1 MKTLVFFLLIS
12 LVPAF
17 AQAPAPASNPAGAT
31 NQGSGTQSQLSARAE
46 DRINREARH
55 ELAMMPNYTL
65 FDIVSYQVQGNTVV
79 LSGKVRN
86 NVVKGQAE
94 DAVKHIE
101 GVDKVVNNIEVLP
114 PSPSDDAIR
123 TQVAR
128 ALANRPGLTPY
139 FTQAVPP
146 IHIIVQGGR
155 VDLEGVVNSQGDKDT
170 ANLVVQGIPGIF
182 GVTNNLR
189 VEPSK

>member
-1 MKTLVFFLLIS
+1 MKTIVFILAVS

-17 AQAPAPASNPAGAT
+17 AQAPAPATNPAGAT
-31 NQGSGTQSQLSARAE
+31 NQSSGTQYQMSARGE
-46 DRINREARH
+46 DRINREVRH

-65 FDIVSYQVQGNTVV
+65 FDIVNYQLQGNTVV

-94 DAVKHIE
+94 DAVKHVE
-101 GVDKVVNNIEVLP
+101 GVEKVVNNIEVLP
-114 PSPSDDAIR
+114 PSPGDDAIR
-123 TQVAR
+123 MQVAR

-146 IHIIVQGGR
+146 IHIIVQGGH
-155 VDLEGVVNSQGDKDT
+155 VELQGVVNSQGDKDA
-170 ANLVVQGIPGIF
+170 ANLVVQGIPGIL
-182 GVTNNLR
+182 GTTNDLR